1 MGVTSRT
8 EPVINYQEGQNIT
21 KKDHKVNNVTPQTNN
36 AIKIYNKTTKEVYID
51 KQERVKP
58 NSSSNHNTDELD
70 IHVAKLKQEI
80 QRKHREKE
88 VSEADI
94 MKGVEENGEINEKL
108 KVKSSDK
115 GKTKSKS
122 QQSLQKAEIIKR
134 KQQPVEETTVQ
145 KECHSI
151 SQNITNKGMK
161 SLVTCNKITYNTSLN
176 EQESPSQ
183 VKQQI
188 SDELIQENDYQIKI
202 RKQKQLKTEQSQQI
216 QIPDVDT
223 EKKSKEVENQNK
235 KLESKDNITYTL
247 EKTEQNNRKDSTG
260 ENVINNRAQNFGEI
274 IEDKVPVKLA
284 NIQTKAKQQDNDVVA
299 NKTSNN

>member
-1 MGVTSRT
+1 M
-8 EPVINYQEGQNIT
+8 
-21 KKDHKVNNVTPQTNN
+21 
-36 AIKIYNKTTKEVYID
+36 
-51 KQERVKP
+51 
-58 NSSSNHNTDELD
+58 
-70 IHVAKLKQEI
+70 
-80 QRKHREKE
+80 
-88 VSEADI
+88 
-94 MKGVEENGEINEKL
+94 
-108 KVKSSDK
+108 
-115 GKTKSKS
+115 
-122 QQSLQKAEIIKR
+122 
-134 KQQPVEETTVQ
+134 
-145 KECHSI
+145 
-151 SQNITNKGMK
+151 
-161 SLVTCNKITYNTSLN
+161 
-176 EQESPSQ
+176 
-183 VKQQI
+183 KQQI

-247 EKTEQNNRKDSTG
+247 EKTEQNIRKDSTG